1 MLSAV
6 RNSGGFAYLKVVLPG
21 FAKMRRTPKERV
33 STNMHFTVETAG
45 DSAVNL
51 VVSSKIS
58 RQTSADVARL
68 AAAVRSQQVPGITDI
83 VPTYCSVMVCYD
95 PLTLTF
101 DELEQNLPCLA
112 QSEGAANESASK
124 LVEIPVAYGG
134 VFGPDLTDVA
144 SLAGISPDEVI
155 RIHSG
160 VDYPVAML
168 GFLPGFPYL
177 SGLDAR
183 IHTPR
188 LDTPRTAIPRGSV
201 GIGGQQTGIYP
212 LESPGGW
219 RLIGRTPL
227 LLFDAGGVRE
237 IPYAAGDIIRFVPI
251 SETEFY
257 RIAAEE
263 GTDISDLANAGSNYS
278 SNGEGGDARGASTAS
293 AASTASPKREPLPR
307 ARYSI
312 SQATS

>member
-1 MLSAV
+1 
-6 RNSGGFAYLKVVLPG
+6 
-21 FAKMRRTPKERV
+21 
-33 STNMHFTVETAG
+33 MHFTVETEG

-51 VVSSKIS
+51 VVSSGIS

-68 AAAVRSQQVPGITDI
+68 AAAVRARRVPGITDV

-101 DELEQNLPCLA
+101 DELDQSLLRLS
-112 QSEGAANESASK
+112 QSEGAANESTSK

-134 VFGPDLTDVA
+134 VFGPDLNDVA
-144 SLAGISPDEVI
+144 AHAGISPDEVI
-155 RIHSG
+155 RIHSS

-227 LLFDAGGVRE
+227 LLFDAGGARE
-237 IPYAAGDIIRFVPI
+237 IPYAAGDMIRFVPI
-251 SETEFY
+251 SEAEFY

-263 GTDISDLANAGSNYS
+263 GTDISDLSSEEGNHSNNGAGS
-278 SNGEGGDARGASTAS
+278 DAQGASPASTTSTAS
-293 AASTASPKREPLPR
+293 HRREPLAR

-312 SQATS
+312 SQAAL